1 MPKYKNIARQS
12 HFKKDSKINELVI
25 QKSKPLQLLAQTDIT
40 LAEFKILDVYLS
52 KIDSRK
58 PENRMVVFPKG
69 EIEKLLGVKRIH
81 KKELEKR
88 MDNLFQTIH
97 IVDPKFP
104 QNINIISLF
113 EQSIAEPD
121 WDGDWIVKLKC
132 TPAAM
137 KYIFNI
143 ERLGYVRY
151 SLHTILSL
159 TSRYSYFLFL
169 YLENNKFREK
179 WKVSLKELKQIIGCT
194 EKTYDKYYLFNTQI
208 LKKAQK
214 ELKEKAGIY
223 FSYTGIKVGR
233 STKIIEFKINKLPK
247 ELEKLKDC
255 EKNQNELT
263 ISENKDCTNSI
274 IDDFDVIGEQYEED
288 YFESLNY
295 TESNIENEV
304 EEINEVVEPEVGKTK
319 KRKSLADLK
328 IKYEKV
334 MQEDPFLTEV
344 KEQFGYCELIQKN
357 PKYTDVLG
365 FIFQILCDTL
375 GTDDD
380 TIKIKGVCKSVDIV
394 IPKLLKLKPE
404 EILYVAKKYSE
415 LEDVQNPE
423 SYVLTMLY
431 GVVGMPVAKKQKTSY
446 NLNDLLA
453 KSGLYIE

>member
-1 MPKYKNIARQS
+1 M
-12 HFKKDSKINELVI
+12 
-25 QKSKPLQLLAQTDIT
+25 QLLAQTNIT

-69 EIEKLLGVKRIH
+69 EMEKLLGVKRIH
-81 KKELEKR
+81 KKELLKR
-88 MDNLFQTIH
+88 LRNLFQ
-97 IVDPKFP
+97 IVEIEDTEIPEEARL
-104 QNINIISLF
+104 ISLF
-113 EQSIAEPD
+113 EESVAKQGD
-121 WDGDWIVKLKC
+121 DGQWIVRLTC
-132 TPAAM
+132 TTAAM

-159 TSRYSYFLFL
+159 TSRYSYFL
-169 YLENNKFREK
+169 
-179 WKVSLKELKQIIGCT
+179 
-194 EKTYDKYYLFNTQI
+194 
-208 LKKAQK
+208 
-214 ELKEKAGIY
+214 
-223 FSYTGIKVGR
+223 YTGIRVGR

-247 ELEKLKDC
+247 ELEELKDC

-263 ISENKDCTNSI
+263 FLENKDYTNGSI
-274 IDDFDVIGEQYEED
+274 DAFDVIEKQYEEHN
-288 YFESLNY
+288 FESLNY
-295 TESNIENEV
+295 TESNIENEG
-304 EEINEVVEPEVGKTK
+304 EKINEVVEPEVGKTK

-328 IKYEKV
+328 NKYEKV

-357 PKYTDVLG
+357 PKYIDVLG

-380 TIKIKGVCKSVDIV
+380 TIKIKGVCKSVDTV

-415 LEDVQNPE
+415 LEDVKNPE
-423 SYVLTMLY
+423 SYVLAMLY
-431 GVVGMPVAKKQKTSY
+431 GVVGMPVAKTKKTSY